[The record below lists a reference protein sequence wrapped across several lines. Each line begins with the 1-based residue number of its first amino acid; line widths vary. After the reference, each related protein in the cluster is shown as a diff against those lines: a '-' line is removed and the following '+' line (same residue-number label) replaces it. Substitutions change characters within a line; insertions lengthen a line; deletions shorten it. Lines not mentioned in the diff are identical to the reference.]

1 VESIERSIRTY
12 QNRRKNIFTV
22 LQVDD
27 GNDQAIDT
35 FNATYFK
42 NSLKTEEQEYN
53 LLDADEL

>member
-1 VESIERSIRTY
+1 
-12 QNRRKNIFTV
+12 V

-42 NSLKTEEQEYN
+42 NSLKTEENEYDI
-53 LLDADEL
+53 LDVDELQMKDNAMIVNGLLC